1 MVFPYNEILS
11 HHEKQIMFY
20 NYWMKPWENFFKSQS
35 GEVLY
40 KYYTKP
46 EASKEKTDKFDY
58 KKKFFSLQKNHHKQR
73 Q

>member
-1 MVFPYNEILS
+1 MGEF
-11 HHEKQIMFY
+11 
-20 NYWMKPWENFFKSQS
+20 FFKSQS

-58 KKKFFSLQKNHHKQR
+58 KKNFFFCKTNHHKQR

>member
-1 MVFPYNEILS
+1 MGEF
-11 HHEKQIMFY
+11 
-20 NYWMKPWENFFKSQS
+20 FFKSQS

-58 KKKFFSLQKNHHKQR
+58 KKNFFFLQNKPPQATSIGKLHTGGKISLILITVGAQR
-73 Q
+73 